1 MTRKKNGQ
9 VDGKIYPIIG
19 GFDDIGLFTDQ
30 RFIGRRHQS
39 LDEPVKQP
47 LIQLQ

>member
-1 MTRKKNGQ
+1 MDK
-9 VDGKIYPIIG
+9 VDGKMNPITG